1 MHASDATFS
10 QLVTRYKGTNL
21 HSTIIFFQKFLYVFS
36 PCKSRRVIYGEM
48 PVCYKGIDFTK
59 QQLDSGSKKFSS
71 IYSGD
76 ILNTFVNDDSD
87 HDSNYD
93 DDDSDDEMISENTTM
108 DTCM

>member
-1 MHASDATFS
+1 M
-10 QLVTRYKGTNL
+10 VTRYKGTNL
-21 HSTIIFFQKFLYVFS
+21 HSTIILFQMFLYVSS

-48 PVCYKGIDFTK
+48 ALCYKGIDFAK
-59 QQLDSGSKKFSS
+59 QQLD
-71 IYSGD
+71 SGD

-108 DTCM
+108 DTYV